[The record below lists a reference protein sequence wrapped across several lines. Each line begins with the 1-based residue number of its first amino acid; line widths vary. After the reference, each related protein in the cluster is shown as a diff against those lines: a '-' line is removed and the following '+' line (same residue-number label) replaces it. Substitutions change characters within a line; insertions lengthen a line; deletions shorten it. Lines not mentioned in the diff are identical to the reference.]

1 VNCAGGAEPA
11 GEDDDGLGAAG
22 VLDAGGAAEYGL
34 EAAGVDAGGVAE
46 YGLETL
52 GVEAGGAGGADE
64 AG

>member
-1 VNCAGGAEPA
+1 V
-11 GEDDDGLGAAG
+11 DDDGLGAAG